1 MGERLNVWRE
11 SNRSNYSSP
20 LRSAPGSA
28 LPTTAPSSAAG
39 AFGGPVAF
47 AVPRAHAAELR
58 QELTD
63 EWKRRVAN
71 DDVLLARLASRR
83 SSSHFVAREPQLC
96 WEHEPEKE
104 EWARKRR
111 ERQREQARRRA
122 SGLPWS

>member
-1 MGERLNVWRE
+1 M
-11 SNRSNYSSP
+11 SSFP
-20 LRSAPGSA
+20 V
-28 LPTTAPSSAAG
+28 PSKMLDQGIG

-47 AVPRAHAAELR
+47 VVPRAHAAALR
-58 QELTD
+58 RELTD

-71 DDVLLARLASRR
+71 DDVLLARIASRR

-111 ERQREQARRRA
+111 ERQRGQARKRA
-122 SGLPWS
+122 LGYP